1 MSDAIGRR
9 WRERIDGSDVL
20 GAVVAVVVVNVV
32 GATPA
37 ILGGPRTEWFGSLAK
52 PALFPPTWVF
62 GVVWTLLFTLMGVA
76 SYLVYRRG
84 LERRAV
90 RVALGLFV
98 LQMCF
103 NVAWTPTF
111 FLFQEI
117 GLALG
122 VIVALFVVLLPT
134 TWTYARVDRRAGA
147 LLVPYLAWV
156 AFAALLNYRFL
167 ALN

>member
-1 MSDAIGRR
+1 MSDAIETP
-9 WRERIDGSDVL
+9 WHDRIDRSDVL
-20 GAVVAVVVVNVV
+20 GGVVAAVVVNVV

-37 ILGGPRTEWFGSLAK
+37 ILGGPRTEWFEALAK
-52 PALFPPTWVF
+52 PALFPPTWAF
-62 GVVWTLLFTLMGVA
+62 GVVWTLLFTLMGIA
-76 SYLVYRRG
+76 SYLVYREG
-84 LERRAV
+84 LGNHEV

-98 LQMCF
+98 VQMCF

-122 VIVALFVVLLPT
+122 VIVALFALLLPT
-134 TWTYARVDRRAGA
+134 TWAYARVDRRAGA

-156 AFAALLNYRFL
+156 AFAALLNYQFL
-167 ALN
+167 GLN